1 MINLN
6 SREFFKLSICII
18 IDWPTQTKIE
28 LARLHPKIWI
38 IGYFK
43 LCQMDLNNIA
53 NLFYKHS
60 LVISFNHQ
68 LSNLMGFEGPFI
80 GVMGRFNRAFWV
92 LMGQSHHWKLEPV
105 LPLMAEI
112 ARNYLH
118 LLRGCSQ
125 PQAMWSPSW
134 GVPWIHRTWRWLF
147 FSMRTWRKSKWPT
160 TATSYPTQLLVSLLT
175 K

>member
-1 MINLN
+1 
-6 SREFFKLSICII
+6 
-18 IDWPTQTKIE
+18 
-28 LARLHPKIWI
+28 
-38 IGYFK
+38 
-43 LCQMDLNNIA
+43 MDLNNIA

-112 ARNYLH
+112 ARIYLH

-125 PQAMWSPSW
+125 PQAIWSPSW

-175 K
+175 KWSTLIEWLIGLYFIVFIISLIIAFYKENRSNYYYYVANILLWFL